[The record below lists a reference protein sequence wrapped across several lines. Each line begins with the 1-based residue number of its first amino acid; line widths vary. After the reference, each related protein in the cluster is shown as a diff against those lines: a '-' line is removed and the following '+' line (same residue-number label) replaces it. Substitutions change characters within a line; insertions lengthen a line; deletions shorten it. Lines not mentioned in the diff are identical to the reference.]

1 VADVEA
7 AQWAANPHVAASRE
21 EYTALAHGF
30 CARHLKLP
38 VTADGQTCL
47 ARHCLYAKGKYRD
60 LALPARAEGLARM
73 RHGVVFMGAASHWH
87 FLIDGLGQLQ
97 PPAMAQGRETL
108 YLDADISAEQERFT
122 LAFAQAAGFAP
133 FAHVERMAGECLAV
147 DDCAFPCRRRITDEV
162 AWLRMVMGVRPES
175 DAGRRVF
182 VLRNRAS
189 IRRLLN
195 QDEVAAVL
203 QARLGFEAVDPAALT
218 LDEQVQAFR
227 GASVIVG
234 PHGAGLANAVFAARP
249 RLLVEL
255 CPTQPP
261 PFYHSLAFALGAQHY
276 VIEATAL
283 AGQGGHNA
291 DCTADARRVAEILA
305 ILVARHARTR

>member
-1 VADVEA
+1 MADVEA
-7 AQWAANPHVAASRE
+7 AQWAANPHVAASCE
-21 EYTALAHGF
+21 EYTTLARGF
-30 CARHLKLP
+30 CARRLKLP
-38 VTADGQTCL
+38 VTADGRTCL

-60 LALPARAEGLARM
+60 ITLPAQAEALARM
-73 RHGVVFMGAASHWH
+73 RHGVVFMGVASHWH

-97 PPAMAQGRETL
+97 PPAMAYGRETL

-122 LAFAQAAGFAP
+122 LAFAHAAGFPP
-133 FAHVERMAGECLAV
+133 FRRVERMAGECLAV

-162 AWLRMVMGVRPES
+162 AWLRAVMGVRPGS
-175 DAGRRVF
+175 DGGRRLF
-182 VLRNRAS
+182 VVRNRAS

-195 QDEVAAVL
+195 QDEVASVL
-203 QARLGFEAVDPAALT
+203 QARLGFEAVDPSALT
-218 LDEQVQAFR
+218 LDQQVQAFR

-255 CPTQPP
+255 CPAQPP
-261 PFYHSLAFALGAQHY
+261 PFYHSLAFALGAQHCM
-276 VIEATAL
+276 IEAAAV

-291 DCTADARRVAEILA
+291 DCTADARRVAGIVA
-305 ILVARHARTR
+305 ILIARHP